1 MKIQEVFFVIS
12 IFGVGVQAANFY
24 SLVDTQNDEI
34 TLEEPDEV
42 VNIPM
47 TLDIVTDDAVVQ
59 QGSDVNTGELL
70 IDQDMEANEEKQ
82 KNSIESKKVVMKA
95 ELELLKLQN
104 QAILKKFNEIEEK
117 NRILQEKLAVK
128 INKHHK
134 TSQKP
139 ARVHLEENSQDSDE
153 NVNFWDWL
161 CMVAKNVARGFLNFF
176 GIHF

>member
-1 MKIQEVFFVIS
+1 MKIQEVLFVIS

-47 TLDIVTDDAVVQ
+47 TLDIVTDDVVVQ
-59 QGSDVNTGELL
+59 QEVSLGELP
-70 IDQDMEANEEKQ
+70 IDQDKETNEAN
-82 KNSIESKKVVMKA
+82 KVVMKA
-95 ELELLKLQN
+95 DLELLKLQN

-117 NRILQEKLAVK
+117 NRKLQEMLAVK
-128 INKHHK
+128 INRHHK

-139 ARVHLEENSQDSDE
+139 ARVHLEENSHDADK